1 MTGRELDTWKPTGR
15 PSIVADLFSTTE
27 IASSDAAGA
36 PIYGLGFCPDGVEC
50 RRASDFVMRWSPSG
64 QVTGTWNIH
73 EDLDYHGA
81 DGYVYATALAADRQG
96 NFYVA
101 RKENFIYAPGAFHY
115 GESNEWIE
123 KYGSNGRLVA
133 RTPNIC
139 DCTGE
144 LAIQSLA
151 VDPNTGDVLFKTLVG
166 VFSLARDLQSKP
178 EPTGIRS
185 YPYSELAIDCRSNVY
200 VLSVFSG
207 GVAKYASRSPGN
219 SCQTPA
225 PLSGK
230 AVTLAPPRV
239 KTVGPRETAVVQ
251 PVTCRARCNGLLKVV
266 TNGPSP
272 SIIAQVRF
280 TLPAGGGSVLIPLN
294 PHGQSIASHGGVL
307 PVSVTAVVPGS
318 NVPVAIVTGILKG
331 PLDHAADLPAQP
343 AEDGRPVPGRRHG
356 DPGAVPGPGRV
367 AVAFSQS
374 SATNSLGY
382 LAGEWLPAA
391 AAGAGRYTRVLT
403 ARAPGTWHVQMVSLG
418 DHAHEGSRS
427 GICSVTVAPGPPPP
441 APTLP
446 APSVSVADASVP
458 EGNTGASVATVTV
471 TLSAASSSPVSVA
484 FTTLSGTATSGQ
496 DFAPAS
502 GRVTFPIGTTAQTIP
517 VTVIGDTTLE
527 PDETFTVQ
535 LSDPVNAMIARG
547 TGTVTIKNDDLP
559 PAGARTL
566 SISDASVKEGNSGTN
581 TMSFTVSLSPAST
594 SQVKVDFATRDSSA
608 SAGSDYQAA
617 NGTLAFN
624 PGETSKQVSVKVNGD
639 TTVEPD
645 EQFSA
650 ELSRPNGATIAD
662 GEGIGTI
669 KNDDSAAPPPP
680 PPAKPD
686 LTVTSLSR
694 VSDAGADLHRSV
706 HDQEHRQCTGGLVD
720 GECAQPRR
728 YRRQLERQRG
738 HAVAGPRGE
747 RSADRRARPSLRGHR
762 GHRHRRHER

>member
-1 MTGRELDTWKPTGR
+1 M
-15 PSIVADLFSTTE
+15 
-27 IASSDAAGA
+27 
-36 PIYGLGFCPDGVEC
+36 
-50 RRASDFVMRWSPSG
+50 
-64 QVTGTWNIH
+64 
-73 EDLDYHGA
+73 
-81 DGYVYATALAADRQG
+81 
-96 NFYVA
+96 
-101 RKENFIYAPGAFHY
+101 
-115 GESNEWIE
+115 
-123 KYGSNGRLVA
+123 
-133 RTPNIC
+133 
-139 DCTGE
+139 
-144 LAIQSLA
+144 
-151 VDPNTGDVLFKTLVG
+151 
-166 VFSLARDLQSKP
+166 
-178 EPTGIRS
+178 
-185 YPYSELAIDCRSNVY
+185 
-200 VLSVFSG
+200 
-207 GVAKYASRSPGN
+207 
-219 SCQTPA
+219 
-225 PLSGK
+225 
-230 AVTLAPPRV
+230 

-251 PVTCRARCNGLLKVV
+251 PVTCRIRCSGILKVV
-266 TNGPSP
+266 TKGPSP

-280 TLPAGGGSVLIPLN
+280 TLPAGGGSVVLPLTG
-294 PHGQSIASHGGVL
+294 HGQSLAAQGGVL
-307 PVSVTAVVPGS
+307 NVSVTATVAGS
-318 NVPVAIVTGILKG
+318 NVPVSIVSGILKDSSITRLICPPSPQKTG
-331 PLDHAADLPAQP
+331 VPFQVGGTVTPAP
-343 AEDGRPVPGRRHG
+343 SV
-356 DPGAVPGPGRV
+356 PGRV
-367 AVAFSQS
+367 AVAFGQS

-418 DHAHEGSRS
+418 DQAHEGSRS

-458 EGNTGASVATVTV
+458 EGNTGGSVATVTV

-559 PAGARTL
+559 PAGAHTL

-594 SQVKVDFATRDSSA
+594 SQVKVDFATRDGSA

-645 EQFSA
+645 EQFSV

-669 KNDDSAAPPPP
+669 KNDDSATPPPP

-694 VSDAGADLHRSV
+694 VSDAGADSCIVQFTIKNIGTAAADSSTASV
-706 HDQEHRQCTGGLVD
+706 H
-720 GECAQPRR
+720 
-728 YRRQLERQRG
+728 G
-738 HAVAGPRGE
+738 HAGIAGNWN
-747 RSADRRARPSLRGHR
+747 D
-762 GHRHRRHER
+762 